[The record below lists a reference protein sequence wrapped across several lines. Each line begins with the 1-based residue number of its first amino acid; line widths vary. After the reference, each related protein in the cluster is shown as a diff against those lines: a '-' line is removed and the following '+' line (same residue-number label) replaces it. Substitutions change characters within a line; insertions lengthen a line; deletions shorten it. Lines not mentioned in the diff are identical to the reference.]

1 MCGLHITYLLPMT
14 AAKHPE
20 ESDLQEKVYL
30 EVAAPEA
37 VVTASIVGKQR
48 GER

>member
-1 MCGLHITYLLPMT
+1 MGTVCHGG
-14 AAKHPE
+14 
-20 ESDLQEKVYL
+20 DL